1 MGTQQ
6 MIHAAVL
13 HAIGQTPRYEPFP
26 APVAGDSD
34 GDGESVVT
42 VTAAALK
49 PSDRWMANGV
59 HYAPT
64 RLPQVV
70 GLDGVGRLQDGT
82 RVAFFALQP
91 PYGGMAEQALDRRGV
106 WFTVP
111 DGIDDVT
118 AAAAYDSLLRQVA
131 AGEIAVDVDPVPL
144 ADVEKAWPR
153 PEATGASSSCPD
165 RDPGPRAR
173 RGSGGAGCPTG
184 PDGPEGCGAGR
195 THAALIEILR

>member
-1 MGTQQ
+1 MT
-6 MIHAAVL
+6 L
-13 HAIGQTPRYEPFP
+13 RS
-26 APVAGDSD
+26 APVQMFGS
-34 GDGESVVT
+34 GIGGQ
-42 VTAAALK
+42 AALG
-49 PSDRWMANGV
+49 N
-59 HYAPT
+59 
-64 RLPQVV
+64 
-70 GLDGVGRLQDGT
+70 
-82 RVAFFALQP
+82 
-91 PYGGMAEQALDRRGV
+91 
-106 WFTVP
+106 
-111 DGIDDVT
+111 